1 LSKPNS
7 EAEYWNRVSGGW
19 HVRGYSNELLG
30 EHKRKTYL
38 NLLARWVDITA
49 MQRILKT
56 DLFAEAFDV
65 EQFLFNIAQNN
76 SNIIAF
82 DVSSNIVALAKS
94 NAEHHGVKG
103 REYLCCDV
111 KHIPLQDN
119 SVDLIIS
126 DSTLDHFPAE
136 TDIVT
141 ALEELGRV
149 LQTGGVLILSI
160 DNDKN
165 LTYPPYFLI
174 RLWMWLK
181 LSPYFIGRTLSL
193 TKLSHVLEEI
203 GMDVEES
210 TAILHYPHPDGLV
223 RWLEHNLRKLGRGK
237 FDNAIRGTLNLLE
250 RLEKGRIKYLT
261 GRYIAVKAVKRR

>member
-1 LSKPNS
+1 M
-7 EAEYWNRVSGGW
+7 
-19 HVRGYSNELLG
+19 RGYSNELLG

-49 MQRILKT
+49 MQKILKT

-65 EQFLFNIAQNN
+65 EQFLFNIAQDN

-82 DVSSNIVALAKS
+82 DVANNIVALAKI
-94 NAEHHGVKG
+94 NAERHGVKG
-103 REYLCCDV
+103 GEYLCCDV

-126 DSTLDHFPAE
+126 DSTLDHFPTEA
-136 TDIVT
+136 DIIT

-149 LQTGGVLILSI
+149 LQPGGVLILSI

-165 LTYPPYFLI
+165 LTYPPYSLI
-174 RLWMWLK
+174 RLWMRLK
-181 LSPYFIGRTLSL
+181 LSPYFIGRTLPL
-193 TKLSHVLEEI
+193 TKLRRVLEEI
-203 GMDVEES
+203 GLDIEES

-223 RWLEHNLRKLGRGK
+223 RWLEHNLRRLGRGK
-237 FDNAIRGTLNLLE
+237 IDNAISGTLALLE
-250 RLEKGRIKYLT
+250 RLERRRIKYLT
-261 GRYIAVKAVKRR
+261 GRYLAVKAVKRR